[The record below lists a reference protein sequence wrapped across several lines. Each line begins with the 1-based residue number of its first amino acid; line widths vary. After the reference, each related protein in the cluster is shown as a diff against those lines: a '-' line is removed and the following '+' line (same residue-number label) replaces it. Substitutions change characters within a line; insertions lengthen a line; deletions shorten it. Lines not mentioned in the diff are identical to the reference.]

1 MVMPLQRS
9 KKPRSSLDPPALL
22 DYAVKSLSSK
32 MKSVRDLRR
41 KLADRAEPGEA
52 GQVAIEAVI
61 LKLKDLGYLSDERF
75 AAEFTRSRQENDK
88 FGRRRVQQQLFQ
100 KGIASDLS
108 NKTLTAAYADV
119 DELVLAKQY
128 VQRKRMKPP
137 ANEKE
142 TARAMRRL
150 IAAGFTTKTVWKV
163 LRNWNLEIEE
173 VEVDEFSIE

>member
-1 MVMPLQRS
+1 MPFARPQ
-9 KKPRSSLDPPALL
+9 KPRPPLDEPALL
-22 DYAVKSLSSK
+22 DYAVKSLSAK

-41 KLADRAEPGEA
+41 KLNDRAESETVDKVLA
-52 GQVAIEAVI
+52 R
-61 LKLKDLGYLSDERF
+61 LKDLGYLSDERF

-108 NKTLTAAYADV
+108 NKTLTDAYAEV
-119 DELVLAKQY
+119 DEFVLAKQY
-128 VQRKRMKPP
+128 VDRKRMKPP

-163 LRNWNLEIEE
+163 LRSWGA
-173 VEVDEFSIE
+173 EVDEVDVEDSE

>member
-1 MVMPLQRS
+1 MPFARS
-9 KKPRSSLDPPALL
+9 SKPRPLLDEPALL
-22 DYAVKSLSSK
+22 DYAVKSLSAK

-41 KLADRAEPGEA
+41 KLADRAAP
-52 GQVAIEAVI
+52 EAVDKV
-61 LKLKDLGYLSDERF
+61 LARLKDLGYLSDERF

-108 NKTLTAAYADV
+108 NKTLTDAYADV
-119 DELVLAKQY
+119 DEFALAKQY

-163 LRNWNLEIEE
+163 LRNWGAEVEE
-173 VEVDEFSIE
+173 VDVVDDGE

>member
-1 MVMPLQRS
+1 MAFTKT
-9 KKPRSSLDPPALL
+9 KKPLPPLDPPALL
-22 DYAVKSLSSK
+22 DYAVKSLSAK

-41 KLADRAEPGEA
+41 KLAERAEPGET
-52 GQVAIEAVI
+52 GQAAIEAVI

-75 AAEFTRSRQENDK
+75 AADYTRLRKENDK

-108 NKTLTAAYADV
+108 NQTLTAAYADV
-119 DELVLAKQY
+119 DELALAKQY
-128 VQRKRMKPP
+128 VERKRMKPP
-137 ANEKE
+137 KNDKE

-163 LRNWNLEIEE
+163 LRSWGSEVEE
-173 VEVDEFSIE
+173 VDVVEDEG

>member
-1 MVMPLQRS
+1 MPFQRS
-9 KKPRSSLDPPALL
+9 KKPRPPLDEPGLL
-22 DYAVKSLSSK
+22 DYAVKSLSAK

-41 KLADRAEPGEA
+41 KLVDRGAPETVDKVLA
-52 GQVAIEAVI
+52 R
-61 LKLKDLGYLSDERF
+61 LKDLGYLSDERF
-75 AAEFTRSRQENDK
+75 AADYTRLRKENDK

-108 NKTLTAAYADV
+108 NKTLTDAYADV
-119 DELVLAKQY
+119 DEFVLAKQY

-142 TARAMRRL
+142 TVRAMRRL

-163 LRNWNLEIEE
+163 LRNWGAEVEE
-173 VEVDEFSIE
+173 VDVVEDDE

>member
-1 MVMPLQRS
+1 MPFQRS
-9 KKPRSSLDPPALL
+9 KKPRPPLDEPALL

-41 KLADRAEPGEA
+41 KLADRASAETVDKVLA
-52 GQVAIEAVI
+52 R
-61 LKLKDLGYLSDERF
+61 LKELGYLSDERF

-108 NKTLTAAYADV
+108 NQTLTAAYQDV
-119 DELVLAKQY
+119 DEFALAKQY

-150 IAAGFTTKTVWKV
+150 IVAGFTTKTVWKV
-163 LRNWNLEIEE
+163 LRSWGAEVEE
-173 VEVDEFSIE
+173 VDVVEDIE

>member
-1 MVMPLQRS
+1 MQLRAKKIRPPL
-9 KKPRSSLDPPALL
+9 DEPALL

-41 KLADRAEPGEA
+41 KLADRGAPETIDK
-52 GQVAIEAVI
+52 VLVR
-61 LKLKDLGYLSDERF
+61 LKELGYLSDERF

-108 NKTLTAAYADV
+108 NTTLTAAYAEV
-119 DELVLAKQY
+119 DEFELAKQY

-150 IAAGFTTKTVWKV
+150 IAAGFTTKTVWRV
-163 LRNWNLEIEE
+163 LRNWGAEVEE
-173 VEVDEFSIE
+173 VDVVEDAG

>member
-1 MVMPLQRS
+1 MPFARS
-9 KKPRSSLDPPALL
+9 SKPRPPLDEPALL
-22 DYAVKSLSSK
+22 DYAVKSLSAK

-41 KLADRAEPGEA
+41 KLADRAAPETVDKVLA
-52 GQVAIEAVI
+52 R
-61 LKLKDLGYLSDERF
+61 LKDLGYLSDERF

-100 KGIASDLS
+100 KGIASELS
-108 NKTLTAAYADV
+108 NQTLTAAYQDV
-119 DELVLAKQY
+119 DEFALAKQY

-150 IAAGFTTKTVWKV
+150 IAAGFTPKTVWKV
-163 LRNWNLEIEE
+163 LRNWGAEVEE
-173 VEVDEFSIE
+173 VDVVEGEE